1 MKQSLKASCMII
13 ALALILFGCAGPTC
27 YDVKRPNGQA
37 VCIQQCK
44 PIIEYQGS
52 NFSIKGINIPIPTTG
67 TTVNI
72 GDTAWNKSVLQS
84 AATTSQIMDM
94 QRLSRCERMSVI
106 VSSITD
112 QKEYE
117 SLLKKIYENE
127 EKIDQLALLIT
138 LNNPEAVVNWINTY
152 STAVS
157 YDNLDKALEDQHSG
171 KAKSLVRSLNH
182 PVFVPKDT
190 KVRSI
195 DNFIQ

>member
-1 MKQSLKASCMII
+1 MRLSLKAYCMIA
-13 ALALILFGCAGPTC
+13 ALALVSFGCAGPTC
-27 YDVKRPNGQA
+27 YEVKRPNGQV
-37 VCIQQCK
+37 VCIHQCK

-52 NFSIKGINIPIPTTG
+52 NFSIKGINIPIPSTG

-94 QRLSRCERMSVI
+94 QRISRCERMSVI
-106 VSSITD
+106 VTSFAD

-117 SLLKKIYENE
+117 NLLKKIYENE

-138 LNNPEAVVNWINTY
+138 LNNPEAVVNWVNIY
-152 STAVS
+152 SSAIS
-157 YDNLDKALEDQHSG
+157 YDNIDKALADQHSAG
-171 KAKSLVRSLNH
+171 AKPLVRSLNH
-182 PVFVPKDT
+182 PVFVPKET

>member
-1 MKQSLKASCMII
+1 MTKLLKTSWAFAAS
-13 ALALILFGCAGPTC
+13 ALILSGCAGSTC
-27 YDVKRPNGQA
+27 YEVKRPSGQT
-37 VCIQQCK
+37 VCIQQCR

-52 NFSIKGINIPIPTTG
+52 NFSIKGINVPIPSTG

-84 AATTSQIMDM
+84 AAATSQIMDM
-94 QRLSRCERMSVI
+94 QRISRCERLSVI
-106 VSSITD
+106 ATSITD

-117 SLLKKIYENE
+117 NLLKKIYENE

-138 LNNPEAVVNWINTY
+138 LNNPEAVVNWVNIY

-157 YDNLDKALEDQHSG
+157 YDNLDSALADQHSAR
-171 KAKSLVRSLNH
+171 AKPLARSLNH

>member
-1 MKQSLKASCMII
+1 MKQSLKASCIII
-13 ALALILFGCAGPTC
+13 ALAIFTFGCAGPTC
-27 YDVKRPNGQA
+27 YDVKRPNGQN

-44 PIIEYQGS
+44 PIIEYQGT
-52 NFSIKGINIPIPTTG
+52 NFSIKGINVPIPSTG

-84 AATTSQIMDM
+84 AASTAQIMDM
-94 QRLSRCERMSVI
+94 QRISRCERMSVI
-106 VSSITD
+106 VTSVTD

-117 SLLKKIYENE
+117 NLLKKIYENE

-138 LNNPEAVVNWINTY
+138 LNNPEAVVNWVNIY
-152 STAVS
+152 SSASS
-157 YDNLDKALEDQHSG
+157 YDNLDKDLADQHSA
-171 KAKSLVRSLNH
+171 KAKTLVRSLNH
-182 PVFVPKDT
+182 QIFIPKET